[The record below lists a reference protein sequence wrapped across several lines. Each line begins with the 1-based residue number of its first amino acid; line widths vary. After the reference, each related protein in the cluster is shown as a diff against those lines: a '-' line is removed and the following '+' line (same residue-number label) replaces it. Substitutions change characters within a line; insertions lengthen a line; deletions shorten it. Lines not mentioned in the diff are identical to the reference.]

1 MEELS
6 VSSLKDSLGT
16 KFIGD
21 DIYVFESV
29 SSTQDVAKKLVEQ
42 GAGEGTVVLAETQVK
57 GKGRRGRYWFSP
69 PGVGIWV
76 SIILYP
82 GFSASSRISVG
93 LTTALAIANAVRK
106 VTGLRAF
113 VKWPNDVLVRGRKV
127 AGILVEIVEKATILG
142 AGINVNLDEE
152 QFPVDL
158 RDSATSLL
166 RELGKEVSR
175 VSLIKEFLSQFE
187 HYYVILR
194 EEGFSSVIEDLRALS
209 AVIGR
214 QVVVSFNEEK
224 FAGQAV
230 DIDTDGALIIRFDS
244 GVEKRI
250 TAGDISI
257 I

>member
-6 VSSLKDSLGT
+6 VTELKNSLGT
-16 KFIGD
+16 KFIGE
-21 DIYVFESV
+21 DIYVFKSV
-29 SSTQDVAKKLVEQ
+29 SSTQDAAKKLVEQ

-57 GKGRRGRYWFSP
+57 GKGRLGKFFFSP
-69 PGVGIWV
+69 PGVGIWI

-93 LTTALAIANAVRK
+93 LTAALAAANAVRK

-113 VKWPNDVLVRGRKV
+113 VKWPNDVLVRSKKV
-127 AGILVEIVEKATILG
+127 AGILVETVEKAIILG

-158 RDSATSLL
+158 RDRATSIS
-166 RELGKEVSR
+166 RELGKEISR
-175 VSLIKEFLSQFE
+175 ISLIKEFLSQFE
-187 HYYVILR
+187 HYYIILR

-214 QVVVSFNEEK
+214 QVVVSFNGKK
-224 FAGQAV
+224 FEGQAV
-230 DIDTDGALIIRFDS
+230 DMDTDGALIIRLDS

-250 TAGDISI
+250 VAGNIAI